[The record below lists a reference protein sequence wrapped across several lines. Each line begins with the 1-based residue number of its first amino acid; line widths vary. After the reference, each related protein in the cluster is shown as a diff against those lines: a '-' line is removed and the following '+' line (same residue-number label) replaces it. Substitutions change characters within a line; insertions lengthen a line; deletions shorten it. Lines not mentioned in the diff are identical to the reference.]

1 MGEAFPGLPC
11 GLLPA
16 GPRTERPAPA
26 LARALGA
33 TEVRA
38 EAEGL
43 AGHGALPP
51 ALSPDL
57 VFRDRDS
64 SFEVN
69 GPPASR
75 VERNLENAC
84 CF

>member
-1 MGEAFPGLPC
+1 MARPGS
-11 GLLPA
+11 
-16 GPRTERPAPA
+16 RP
-26 LARALGA
+26 ALGA
-33 TEVRA
+33 AEVRA

-43 AGHGALPP
+43 AGRGALPP

-57 VFRDRDS
+57 VFRDLDS